1 MKSFTTWN
9 DPSNNAT
16 ALCVPP
22 LTSSCHKGSSGRIGI
37 LGGSARYTGAPYYAA
52 MASLKVGAD
61 LAFVFCAEEAAIP
74 IKSYSPE
81 LMVAPVYSSIEFDK
95 ALEHGLDTD
104 EPHTRKLVE
113 QMVSQVEGMFDR
125 MHVLVIGPGLGRCP
139 LVLQSTAEI
148 IRRARKANLPMV
160 LDADGLF
167 LLTQPETRN
176 ILTGYKRV
184 VLTPNVA
191 EYGRLLHSLRD
202 DNDTQPQLS
211 TLEKLLEGNVIVKK
225 GQYDEISSVVQSVH
239 DGVSS
244 VKRYDMVC
252 EELGGLKRSGGI
264 GDVLAGTLGT
274 FVAWHSILSSKEE
287 EDDGALGKNNM
298 DAQDRLVLACWSAC
312 CVVKRATNYA
322 FQEKRRS
329 MTAPDV
335 LDTVGKAM
343 DNMTFASIQQ
353 DKE

>member
-1 MKSFTTWN
+1 
-9 DPSNNAT
+9 
-16 ALCVPP
+16 
-22 LTSSCHKGSSGRIGI
+22 
-37 LGGSARYTGAPYYAA
+37 
-52 MASLKVGAD
+52 
-61 LAFVFCAEEAAIP
+61 
-74 IKSYSPE
+74 
-81 LMVAPVYSSIEFDK
+81 
-95 ALEHGLDTD
+95 
-104 EPHTRKLVE
+104 
-113 QMVSQVEGMFDR
+113 MVSQVEGMFDR

-148 IRRARKANLPMV
+148 ITRARKANLPMV

-202 DNDTQPQLS
+202 KEDDDEDDDDIQPQLS

-225 GQYDEISSVVQSVH
+225 GQYDELSSVVQTFH

-244 VKRYDMVC
+244 VKRHDMVC
-252 EELGGLKRSGGI
+252 EEMGGLKRSGGI

-287 EDDGALGKNNM
+287 KENDTAIIGNDNDM
-298 DAQDRLVLACWSAC
+298 DAHDRLVLACWSAC

-335 LDTVGKAM
+335 LDNIGKAM
-343 DNMTFASIQQ
+343 DNMTSSSIQQ
-353 DKE
+353 DK

>member
-1 MKSFTTWN
+1 MCLFLQFWKYSRKTSSHTKK
-9 DPSNNAT
+9 A
-16 ALCVPP
+16 AILCV
-22 LTSSCHKGSSGRIGI
+22 LIIIVVGI
-37 LGGSARYTGAPYYAA
+37 QT
-52 MASLKVGAD
+52 KN
-61 LAFVFCAEEAAIP
+61 
-74 IKSYSPE
+74 
-81 LMVAPVYSSIEFDK
+81 
-95 ALEHGLDTD
+95 
-104 EPHTRKLVE
+104 RKLVE

-202 DNDTQPQLS
+202 DDDGRDGTQPQLS

-287 EDDGALGKNNM
+287 DDEALGKNNM

-343 DNMTFASIQQ
+343 DNMTFSSIQQ